1 MLELQ
6 RLLDEG
12 YAWSERRDT
21 RLSGKARLFWKI
33 AYAIRYVA
41 VRI

>member
-1 MLELQ
+1 MLQ
-6 RLLDEG
+6 LLKEG
-12 YAWSERRDT
+12 YAWSDRRNS
-21 RLSGKARLFWKI
+21 RLDGRAKLFWKI